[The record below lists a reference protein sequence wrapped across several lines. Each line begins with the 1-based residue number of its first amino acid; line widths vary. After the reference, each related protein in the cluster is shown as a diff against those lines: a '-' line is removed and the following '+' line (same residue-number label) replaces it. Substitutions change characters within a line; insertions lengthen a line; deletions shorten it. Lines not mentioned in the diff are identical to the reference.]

1 MIEHKN
7 GETSLKQNSRR
18 LYAEIFSLKDT
29 LYNDLLERFRE
40 DVSLKEHAEQWKS
53 GIMTAAVSTALFSS
67 ALAGSKEF
75 PYIYSY
81 LKIKLQALHPS
92 GEAAFEDCMSAI
104 SKLLNGTDYHTG
116 AFAEG
121 LALWLYF
128 NIKGKESFNEDDTLP
143 FLLAGQYINQ
153 YFYNWF
159 DKQAGGE

>member
-1 MIEHKN
+1 MIEHAN
-7 GETSLKQNSRR
+7 EETSLKHNSRR
-18 LYAEIFSLKDT
+18 LYAEIYSLRDT
-29 LYNDLLERFRE
+29 LYNDLLERFGE
-40 DVSLKEHAEQWKS
+40 DASLKEHAERWKS

-67 ALAGSKEF
+67 ALSGSKAF

-81 LKIKLQALHPS
+81 LKIKLQALHPA
-92 GEAAFEDCMSAI
+92 GEAAFEDCMSTI
-104 SKLLNGTDYHTG
+104 SKLLNGTDYHSG

-128 NIKGKESFNEDDTLP
+128 NIKGKESFHEEDTLP

-159 DKQAGGE
+159 DKQ